1 MDFSRMRHSEWIMAP
16 TVSTVVPNNSRMRN
30 GHFPECGIR
39 NAELKLFFHSPQRR
53 FDVVVSIYILY
64 HGTVLYDD
72 LIGPFFYPGKNGS
85 RVMAKIYSA
94 VPISL

>member
-1 MDFSRMRHSEWIMAP
+1 MPGLDRDRKTAIVGNIW
-16 TVSTVVPNNSRMRN
+16 
-30 GHFPECGIR
+30 
-39 NAELKLFFHSPQRR
+39 

-64 HGTVLYDD
+64 HGTVLYVD

>member
-1 MDFSRMRHSEWIMAP
+1 MGWNFLKALQSAQGKYLQSLRSKLAREGSELDRDRKTTAIVGNIW
-16 TVSTVVPNNSRMRN
+16 
-30 GHFPECGIR
+30 
-39 NAELKLFFHSPQRR
+39 

>member
-1 MDFSRMRHSEWIMAP
+1 MFGPDRDRKTAIVGNIW
-16 TVSTVVPNNSRMRN
+16 
-30 GHFPECGIR
+30 
-39 NAELKLFFHSPQRR
+39 